1 MFKKLS
7 NGCVHLVNRFLPDPF
22 IFCIILTVIVFV
34 AAMPATG
41 MGPITLVE
49 AWGTGAWGLLLFSMQ
64 MALVLVLGS
73 ALANAKVV
81 RGIVSSIASLAK
93 GPKQGILIVTF
104 FSLIKMFSTMRR
116 DF

>member
-1 MFKKLS
+1 MSTFKISGQEEDMFKKLS

-49 AWGTGAWGLLLFSMQ
+49 AWGTGAFLNAEGFSS
-64 MALVLVLGS
+64 GF
-73 ALANAKVV
+73 
-81 RGIVSSIASLAK
+81 G
-93 GPKQGILIVTF
+93 
-104 FSLIKMFSTMRR
+104 
-116 DF
+116 

>member
-49 AWGTGAWGLLLFSMQ
+49 AWGTGC
-64 MALVLVLGS
+64 LG
-73 ALANAKVV
+73 
-81 RGIVSSIASLAK
+81 
-93 GPKQGILIVTF
+93 IVTF
-104 FSLIKMFSTMRR
+104 LNADGFSSGFG
-116 DF
+116 